1 MIVLIYMLKIR
12 LCYIFFFSFFY
23 LNVGKFVKKF
33 MMIKNFVIFK
43 ILFVIIFVKKK
54 YDERSLV

>member
-12 LCYIFFFSFFY
+12 LSYIFFFSCFY

-33 MMIKNFVIFK
+33 YDDKEFCYFEN
-43 ILFVIIFVKKK
+43 IICNNICEK
-54 YDERSLV
+54 EI